1 MTESNLVHF
10 LAKHQKNRSRQL
22 TRAVLFLSMEMRGL
36 EISPRPCFNINGF
49 EASLKNM
56 KSHMKSFVYDSIN
69 LAKLLA
75 VSLALFSVT

>member
-36 EISPRPCFNINGF
+36 CI
-49 EASLKNM
+49 
-56 KSHMKSFVYDSIN
+56 
-69 LAKLLA
+69 
-75 VSLALFSVT
+75 